1 MNFGVPREVRPL
13 EYRVGFTPAS
23 VHALVSDGHQ
33 VFVERGAG
41 LSAGFRDRDYQSVG
55 GNIVYS
61 PAEAYGR
68 ADVVVKVTRPTEAEY
83 ERFRT
88 GQVLMA
94 FLHMAVASPDLL
106 LAFRERQLT
115 AVGYE
120 TIQAD
125 DGALPVLLPTSE
137 VAGRMAPVIAGQL
150 LESVDGGRGIL
161 LSGIPGVPPAAVVI
175 LGAGVL
181 GTNAARS
188 FLGLG
193 AEVTVLDKD
202 LRALQALDRVMEGHV
217 GTMLANPYNVAKA
230 VAFADVLVGA
240 VAVAGER
247 APVLVSRS
255 MVQSMQPRAVIIDF
269 AIDNGGCIE
278 TSRPTNH
285 INPSYIEEGVVHY
298 CVPNVPARVART
310 ASYALANATL
320 PYLLDIGREG
330 MKLALESHPDLRRG
344 VNVYKGRLAHS
355 GLAEALGREVEVD
368 L

>member
-13 EYRVGFTPAS
+13 EYRAGLTPAS
-23 VHALVSDGHQ
+23 VHALVSAGHQ

-41 LSAGFRDRDYQSVG
+41 LSAGFRDRDYQAVG

-61 PAEAYGR
+61 AAEAYGR

-94 FLHMAVASPDLL
+94 FLHAAVASPDLL
-106 LAFRERQLT
+106 QALREREIT

-120 TIQAD
+120 TIETD
-125 DGALPVLLPTSE
+125 DGTLPVLLPTSE
-137 VAGRMAPVIAGQL
+137 VAGRMAPIIAGQL

-181 GTNAARS
+181 GTNAART
-188 FLGLG
+188 FLGVG

-202 LRALQALDRVMEGHV
+202 LRALQSLDRVLEGRV

-247 APVLVSRS
+247 APVLVSRA

-269 AIDNGGCIE
+269 AIDNGGCVE

-310 ASYALANATL
+310 ASYALANAVL

-355 GLAEALGREVEVD
+355 GLADALGREVEAE

>member
-13 EYRVGFTPAS
+13 EYRVGLTPAS
-23 VHALVSDGHQ
+23 VHALASAGHQ
-33 VFVERGAG
+33 VFVERSAG
-41 LSAGFRDRDYQSVG
+41 LSAGFRDRDYQAVG

-61 PAEAYGR
+61 AAEAYGR

-83 ERFRT
+83 GRFRT

-94 FLHMAVASPDLL
+94 FLHAAVASPDLL
-106 LAFRERQLT
+106 QALREQELT

-120 TIQAD
+120 TIQAN
-125 DGALPVLLPTSE
+125 DGTLPVLLPTSE
-137 VAGRMAPVIAGQL
+137 VAGRMAPIIAGQL

-181 GTNAARS
+181 GTNAART
-188 FLGLG
+188 FLGVG

-202 LRALQALDRVMEGHV
+202 LRALQVLDRILEGRV

-247 APVLVSRS
+247 APTLVSRA

-285 INPSYIEEGVVHY
+285 VNPSYIEEGVVHY

-310 ASYALANATL
+310 ASYALANAIL

-330 MKLALESHPDLRRG
+330 ISMAVESHPDLRRG
-344 VNVYKGRLAHS
+344 VNVYRGRLAHS
-355 GLAEALGREVEVD
+355 GLADALGREVEVE